1 MMLLDETTAHIL
13 GGGIGGTVGAIV
25 TCPLELIKVRF
36 QSSQGCALSDSSW
49 THVLH
54 FPQANLT
61 KKSSTSHL
69 HPNISSPSIFF
80 QAHQKSTAATIRLP
94 STKCGITKYSEAK
107 CTSTALKRT
116 RAFRFGLFLRSKIMR
131 CMFEV
136 AQTEGYRALFKGLI
150 PTLVGV
156 LPSRGIYFCAYHEGQ
171 NFFQRFFPDGHSAV
185 FMLAAGCGSVTAS
198 TLTNPIWYVKTQLQ
212 LDARP
217 CSSPMTVVNVVRSTW
232 RDYGFRGFYRGISAS
247 YVGSLETAIN
257 FVVYENAKG
266 ALLLW
271 GQRRKQSAPSSMAV
285 DRMETDV
292 QQFRGTQ
299 GGSKLNTTSDMF
311 LCMCASAF
319 SKIIAITAAYPH
331 EVARTRMRER
341 GNKYRS
347 FVSTLRTVFL
357 EEGWQGLYR
366 GLGTHYI
373 RQVPNSCVMIGTY
386 EGVIY
391 LLHSWNLVS
400 PRE

>member
-1 MMLLDETTAHIL
+1 MFCAALNLSQ
-13 GGGIGGTVGAIV
+13 IGGTVGAIV

-80 QAHQKSTAATIRLP
+80 QTTFK
-94 STKCGITKYSEAK
+94 AK

-156 LPSRGIYFCAYHEGQ
+156 LPSRLV
-171 NFFQRFFPDGHSAV
+171 FFLATRFMRKVNLPNAD
-185 FMLAAGCGSVTAS
+185 M
-198 TLTNPIWYVKTQLQ
+198 
-212 LDARP
+212 P

-257 FVVYENAKG
+257 FVVYEN
-266 ALLLW
+266 
-271 GQRRKQSAPSSMAV
+271 
-285 DRMETDV
+285 
-292 QQFRGTQ
+292 QFRGTQ